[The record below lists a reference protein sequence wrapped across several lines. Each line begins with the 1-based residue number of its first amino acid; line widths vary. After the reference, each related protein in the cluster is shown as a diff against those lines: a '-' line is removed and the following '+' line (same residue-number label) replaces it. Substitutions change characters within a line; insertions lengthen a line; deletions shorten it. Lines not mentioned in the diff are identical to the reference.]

1 MPALES
7 RGSISR
13 TVQVPVESAFLFPTS
28 TGTGAHSAVQSL
40 LSYTAATTSEV
51 VKFVSQGKQKN
62 TASSSTNGGGGSS
75 SADSASSGA
84 DSGSSSTECKY
95 IMLHVYSLLF
105 NVSYVICIVYDI
117 IIHHYTVYYM
127 TV

>member
-28 TGTGAHSAVQSL
+28 TGTDTHSAVQSL
-40 LSYTAATTSEV
+40 LSYTVATTSEV

-62 TASSSTNGGGGSS
+62 TASSSTNGGG
-75 SADSASSGA
+75 SSGA
-84 DSGSSSTECKY
+84 DSGRSTTECKY
-95 IMLHVYSLLF
+95 SMFIVDSLLQ
-105 NVSYVICIVYDI
+105 NKLYVICMVYDI
-117 IIHHYTVYYM
+117 ILHHCITVLCTTCLY
-127 TV
+127 

>member
-75 SADSASSGA
+75 SADSASSG
-84 DSGSSSTECKY
+84 SSSTECKY